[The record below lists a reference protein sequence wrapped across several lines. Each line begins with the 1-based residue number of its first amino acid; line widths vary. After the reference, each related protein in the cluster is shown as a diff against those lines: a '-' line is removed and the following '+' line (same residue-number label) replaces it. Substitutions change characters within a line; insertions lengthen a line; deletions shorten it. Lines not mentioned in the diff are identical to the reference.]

1 MNFIKAYNFKEVNEL
16 VSCSGTLKNV
26 RLQSFLDEGYFAV
39 INLLPDES
47 EYAVEEEKN
56 ELEKLG
62 IHYIHIPIDWD
73 KPINADFDLFEL
85 TMDDI
90 KGKKVHI
97 HCAAN
102 FRATAFYAIYAYR
115 KVGWTRIKVNEFIGS
130 IWQLSE
136 YPVWDKFVSS
146 YLNS

>member
-1 MNFIKAYNFKEVNEL
+1 MNFNKAYNFKEVNEL
-16 VSCSGTLKNV
+16 VSCSGTLKKV

-62 IHYIHIPIDWD
+62 IHYIYIPIDWD

-85 TMDDI
+85 TLDGI

-102 FRATAFYAIYAYR
+102 FRVTAFYAIYAY
-115 KVGWTRIKVNEFIGS
+115 KKLDWTSIRVNKFIGS

-146 YLNS
+146 YLKS